1 MPWSMRQR
9 NRTVVQEVIK
19 SCLPFTSIG
28 TPTFFLFQSSHSL
41 EESTF
46 LASSSPRFGTPTI
59 IFFINQY
66 LGEITFLDLHFQAS
80 ELPAIF
86 FLFHHTL
93 EQSSWLL
100 QIQIIPWSTS
110 VSSLSLSSVVSPWGR
125 HSFLGGLRYFVPE
138 LTSRQL
144 DSLISHLKTV
154 VETLPAHGKFC
165 RSLGS
170 FPYRFPL

>member
-86 FLFHHTL
+86 FSFSSHIRAIFMVATNSNHTL
-93 EQSSWLL
+93 IDVSVQSQSL
-100 QIQIIPWSTS
+100 
-110 VSSLSLSSVVSPWGR
+110 VSGVSLRS
-125 HSFLGGLRYFVPE
+125 SFLFGW
-138 LTSRQL
+138 
-144 DSLISHLKTV
+144 LKVLCT
-154 VETLPAHGKFC
+154 
-165 RSLGS
+165 
-170 FPYRFPL
+170 